1 MSFEIKSASQ
11 HDLSAVSQFL
21 QPFMTAQHLLQRT
34 SADIQLLLRH
44 GFKAESDG
52 SIIGFCAL
60 EIYSMKLAEIQCLAV
75 AESHQRKGI
84 GRQLVNACVR
94 RAKEENVLELLAI
107 SSSEPMFKACG
118 LITHSRI
125 KNVLSFIKPKTTPI
139 RTATRHATPTTTK
152 PRKVSKAADER
163 R

>member
-118 LITHSRI
+118 FDYSLPNQKRAFFYQTQNDADSDG
-125 KNVLSFIKPKTTPI
+125 NSSCDTDDNETPQG
-139 RTATRHATPTTTK
+139 
-152 PRKVSKAADER
+152 
-163 R
+163 

>member
-1 MSFEIKSASQ
+1 MSFEIKSAT
-11 HDLSAVSQFL
+11 HDDLSAVSEFL
-21 QPFMTAQHLLQRT
+21 QPFMDSQYLLQRT

-44 GFKAESDG
+44 GFKAESTDDG

-75 AESHQRKGI
+75 SESHQRKGI
-84 GRQLVNACVR
+84 GRQLVECCVR

-118 LITHSRI
+118 FDYSLPNQKRA
-125 KNVLSFIKPKTTPI
+125 FFYQ
-139 RTATRHATPTTTK
+139 TRNDDSDGHPA
-152 PRKVSKAADER
+152 SDADDNESP
-163 R
+163 

>member
-118 LITHSRI
+118 FDYSLPNQKRAFFYQTQNDADSDG
-125 KNVLSFIKPKTTPI
+125 NSSSDTDDNETPQG
-139 RTATRHATPTTTK
+139 
-152 PRKVSKAADER
+152 
-163 R
+163 